1 MKKLIIAVA
10 IAFAGVAVQASAL
23 NWGIAASSGNLDTAK
38 FASGTAYFIAVND
51 LARPTLA
58 DDAAAGEWYAA
69 NIAKAKSSALF
80 TGSVT
85 DGAFYSAAEANDL
98 TRSRQNYWMLIDNG
112 EAADADHFFAVATI
126 NKGVTFN
133 ASSSVAVNA
142 VWNASQ
148 FSTYAA
154 AVPEPTSGLLMLL
167 GMAGLALRRRRA

>member
-1 MKKLIIAVA
+1 MKKLIVAAALALAGIAA
-10 IAFAGVAVQASAL
+10 QASAL
-23 NWGIAASSGNLDTAK
+23 NWGIMASTGTLDTTK

-51 LARPTLA
+51 VARPTLA

-69 NIAKAKSSALF
+69 NIATVKSSALF
-80 TGSVT
+80 SGTVT

-98 TRSRQNYWMLIDNG
+98 TRTRQNYWMLIDNG

-133 ASSSVAVNA
+133 ANSSVAVTA
-142 VWNASQ
+142 SWNASQ

-167 GMAGLALRRRRA
+167 GVAGLALRRRSA

>member
-1 MKKLIIAVA
+1 MKKLIVAAAIAVVCA
-10 IAFAGVAVQASAL
+10 VAQASAL
-23 NWGIAASSGNLDTAK
+23 NWGISGGTLDTTK
-38 FASGTAYFIAVND
+38 FASGTAYFIAIND
-51 LARPTLA
+51 VARPTLA

-69 NIAKAKSSALF
+69 NIATVKSSALF
-80 TGSVT
+80 SGTVTG
-85 DGAFYSAAEANDL
+85 GAFYSAAEANDL
-98 TRSRQNYWMLIDNG
+98 THSRQNYWMLIDNG

-133 ASSSVAVNA
+133 ANSSVAVTA
-142 VWNASQ
+142 SWNASQ